1 MSRSV
6 VALQAALDAA
16 YTAQIKALEAEEYAF
31 DSGQGRQSARRNLSA
46 INKTIEILEA
56 ELADA
61 TGTGGSVFSIQAG
74 RS

>member
-6 VALQAALDAA
+6 VQLQAALDAA
-16 YTAQIKALEAEEYAF
+16 YAAQIKALEAESYSI
-31 DSGQGRQSARRNLSA
+31 DSGQGRAAATRSLIN
-46 INKTIEILEA
+46 INKTIEVLEA